1 MDSLFRGQWQILER
15 VAQGA
20 PQAEV
25 LEAIVRL
32 IESQSE
38 GMLCSILLF
47 DASRQ
52 TLHHGAAPS
61 LPAEYIQVIDGSTI
75 GPDAGSCGATA
86 YTQQPVIVEDT
97 SVHPNWAPWRE
108 LAERHHLRACWSTP
122 IFSPERSLL
131 GTFAMYYREPRRPT
145 AVEQHWIATATHLTS
160 IAITLAK
167 QAELQEQLR
176 QAQRMEAVGKLA
188 GGVAHD
194 FNNLLSVMISYASM
208 ISDSLAPADPLR
220 ADVEEIRRAADRASE
235 LTRQLLAFGRQQ
247 VMQPRVLDLPR
258 ALAGLEKMLRRIV
271 GEDIVFSLVPAVGL
285 GKIQV
290 DPGQLEQVVMNLVVN
305 ARDAMPQGGGLT
317 ITTANVRLDHDY
329 AALHPGVTPG
339 PYVKLSVTDTGQGM
353 AAATRAR
360 VFEPFFTTKEQGKGT
375 GLGLSTVWGIV
386 TQSGGHVSVQSTAG
400 QGTTFDVFFPSVSA
414 ELDDRPV
421 ESAAPTTVVG
431 NETVLVVED
440 EEQVRTLVCSVLG
453 RAGYTVLEAQNGGE
467 GLLVC
472 EKYPRTVHLLLTDV
486 VMPRM
491 NGRELAERLLLVR
504 PDMKVLYVSGYAENI
519 IVKNGVV
526 DSAITL
532 LQKPITPQILLRKVR
547 EVLDAGG

>member
-1 MDSLFRGQWQILER
+1 MDSLFWGQWKILER

-25 LEAIVRL
+25 LDSIVRL
-32 IESQSE
+32 IESQAE

-52 TLHHGAAPS
+52 TLRHGAAPS
-61 LPAEYIQVIDGSTI
+61 LPLEYVQLIDGAAI
-75 GPDAGSCGATA
+75 GPDAGSCGAAA
-86 YTQQPVIVEDT
+86 YTQQPFIVEDT
-97 SVHPNWAPWRE
+97 SQHPNWVPYRDIV
-108 LAERHHLRACWSTP
+108 ERHRLRACWSTP
-122 IFSPERSLL
+122 IFSPEHALL

-145 AVEQHWIATATHLTS
+145 DVEQRWIATATHLTS

-194 FNNLLSVMISYASM
+194 FNNLLSVIISYSAM
-208 ISDSLAPADPLR
+208 IGDSLAANDPLR
-220 ADVEEIRRAADRASE
+220 PDIVEIRRAADRAAE

-271 GEDIVFSLVPAVGL
+271 GEDIVFSLVPAVGV
-285 GKIQV
+285 GRIQV

-317 ITTANVRLDHDY
+317 LTTDNVRLDHDY
-329 AALHPGVTPG
+329 ATLHPGVIAG

-353 AAATRAR
+353 DAATRAR

-386 TQSGGHVSVQSTAG
+386 SQSGGHVSVQSTAG
-400 QGTTFDVFFPSVSA
+400 QGTTFDVYFPSVGA
-414 ELDDRPV
+414 EAEDKLV
-421 ESAAPTTVVG
+421 EPAAPASVSG
-431 NETVLVVED
+431 SETVLVVED
-440 EEQVRTLVCSVLG
+440 EEQVRNLVCSVL
-453 RAGYTVLEAQNGGE
+453 RRSGYTVLEAQNGGE

-472 EKYPRTVHLLLTDV
+472 EKYPSAVQLLLTDV
-486 VMPRM
+486 IMPRM

-504 PDMKVLYVSGYAENI
+504 PQMKVLFVSGYTENI
-519 IVKNGVV
+519 MVENGVLSR
-526 DSAITL
+526 DITL
-532 LQKPITPQILLRKVR
+532 LSKPITPESLLRKVR
-547 EVLDAGG
+547 EVLDA